1 MAFKEL
7 MQDKTFDFK
16 DLQSEKSMN
25 AAMERLKLQLESAET
40 IAEKRIIA
48 ARIRDLEQIK
58 NKIFAPGITEKD
70 ITYAMKLPKDSAEF
84 VAWLNKNNY
93 SSTLEAEVRKI
104 GKSLEEDPMS
114 NSEIN
119 ALGPLYYNDWGG
131 IFVQGGD
138 QKDGT
143 YLDTKANQIIVI
155 RNGQV
160 VEELTESLTTT

>member
-1 MAFKEL
+1 
-7 MQDKTFDFK
+7 
-16 DLQSEKSMN
+16 
-25 AAMERLKLQLESAET
+25 
-40 IAEKRIIA
+40 
-48 ARIRDLEQIK
+48 
-58 NKIFAPGITEKD
+58 
-70 ITYAMKLPKDSAEF
+70 
-84 VAWLNKNNY
+84 
-93 SSTLEAEVRKI
+93 
-104 GKSLEEDPMS
+104 MS

-119 ALGPLYYNDWGG
+119 ALGPLYYDDWGG